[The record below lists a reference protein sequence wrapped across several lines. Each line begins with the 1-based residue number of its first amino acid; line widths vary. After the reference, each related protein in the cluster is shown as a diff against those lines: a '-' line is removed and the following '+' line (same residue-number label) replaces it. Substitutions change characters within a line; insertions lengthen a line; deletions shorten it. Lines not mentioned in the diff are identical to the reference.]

1 MLDKDAQQDIFKDQ
15 IRKLQKELF
24 IRSEKMHLQE
34 QMNKLKEKEVTTLR
48 NKINALT
55 EAAERS
61 QKEHLLTLQKKDQQQ
76 EMNFTKVNRELKTLY
91 EQNKDLFEHNK
102 ALRDDLQDT
111 DEKVRK
117 LVNVI
122 QRHPSVMRDIE
133 NELDRTETKAH
144 DQS

>member
-1 MLDKDAQQDIFKDQ
+1 
-15 IRKLQKELF
+15 
-24 IRSEKMHLQE
+24 
-34 QMNKLKEKEVTTLR
+34 
-48 NKINALT
+48 
-55 EAAERS
+55 
-61 QKEHLLTLQKKDQQQ
+61 
-76 EMNFTKVNRELKTLY
+76 MNFTKVNRELKTLY

-144 DQS
+144 DQSQISQAIPTSQRKNENDS